1 MLNQMYKYSVK
12 VNYVAE
18 DPIVGRGVAGSFT
31 GVAGSFTIDVEAQD
45 SFNAKRA
52 AYSEMVDILNEKG
65 YKNYNITVSDVLMLK
80 PEATGAIMKDQNKKE
95 KAHVTDPY
103 TSSKR
108 YKSVTVYYLYKYT
121 IISHMDDEL
130 RDVTI
135 EGNYTAKA
143 TDYKK
148 GISDTEAIL
157 EIIRI
162 IQDYIDHIDNLYS
175 LNLIMTE
182 IKDRSMI

>member
-1 MLNQMYKYSVK
+1 MLNQMYKYSIN
-12 VNYVAE
+12 VNYIAE
-18 DPIVGRGVAGSFT
+18 DPISGGGLAGS
-31 GVAGSFTIDVEAQD
+31 STIDVEAQD
-45 SFNAKRA
+45 SFNAKRI
-52 AYSEMVDILNEKG
+52 AYSKTVDLLNEKG
-65 YKNYNITVSDVLMLK
+65 YKNFNIIVSDVLMPK
-80 PEATGAIMKDQNKKE
+80 PEATGAIMKEQDKKE
-95 KAHVTDPY
+95 KAHITDPY
-103 TSSKR
+103 ISSKR
-108 YKSVTVYYLYKYT
+108 YKSVTVFYLCKYT
-121 IISHMDDEL
+121 ITVNEDEL

-148 GISDTEAIL
+148 GISDTEATS
-157 EIIRI
+157 EVIRL